1 MVLTWGQGGNGK
13 QAWFMLQVFPAK
25 NNTLEPPQTMDVI
38 TANLEHEVKLLK
50 TA

>member
-25 NNTLEPPQTMDVI
+25 NNTLEPPHVYIYIYIHAMLYVLHYI
-38 TANLEHEVKLLK
+38 
-50 TA
+50 